1 MNSQADAVF
10 RSLAD
15 PTRRQIL
22 DLLAEEGPLTVSQL
36 SGEIPAVVTSNIS
49 KHLMTLRATGLVAAT
64 RRGREQVYRL
74 EAEVL
79 GAALTP
85 WIAKYERYWS
95 AALLRLRD
103 LSESAASTAPANR
116 SAVTRGAARRRR

>member
-1 MNSQADAVF
+1 MNSQTDAVF

-22 DLLAEEGPLTVSQL
+22 DLLAEEGPLTVSEL
-36 SGEIPAVVTSNIS
+36 SDEFPAVVTSNIS

-79 GAALTP
+79 GAALAP
-85 WIAKYERYWS
+85 WIAKYERFWS
-95 AALLRLRD
+95 TALLRLRD
-103 LSESAASTAPANR
+103 LAEEDHKS
-116 SAVTRGAARRRR
+116 RGKRRRAMPK